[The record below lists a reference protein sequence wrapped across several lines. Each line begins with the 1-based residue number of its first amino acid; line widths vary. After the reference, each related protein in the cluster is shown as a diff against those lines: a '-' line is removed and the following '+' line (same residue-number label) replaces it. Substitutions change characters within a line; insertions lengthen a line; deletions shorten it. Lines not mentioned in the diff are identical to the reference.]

1 MERFR
6 GSWQWMARGVGCLG
20 VGALIV
26 GCAALPPRSF
36 LDPTKVGTFP
46 RKYQQVGIRRVLTPL
61 ETPPGLENATEPTP
75 EDLVP
80 QFEDYRIGKSDQIRV
95 VIEDF
100 PTGGVPY
107 DVTREVSPTG
117 YIRIAR
123 LGAIKVEG
131 LTEAELEQELRV
143 RLQEAGLLK
152 DPIVQ
157 VFTQVRRSKFFSI
170 LGGVGQPGSYPIAR
184 PDLRLMDVLGL
195 VGGIDPQ
202 IRKLYIIRRT
212 EPALPGPTPQAPAT
226 PAVPP
231 QSEPSENEL
240 IIPPPQEPGSG
251 VSGGVMLSA
260 DETFADPN
268 GAASPPAAP
277 PSSPQTRP
285 FAPLIFDP
293 ATGRMREAQ
302 PPSEAAPPPVEP
314 ARPAPAP
321 ATETSPE
328 TLIQEP
334 FDWEQ
339 VPEFE
344 LTQRVIEIDVQALKR
359 GDPRYN
365 VVIRDRDV
373 IHVPQDTGVFYVMG
387 QVNRPGVF
395 AFGGREITVKQ
406 ALATVG
412 GFSALAWPARCEI
425 IRREP
430 GTDREI
436 VIPVNLDMVFAGRQD
451 DILLRDGDI
460 LNVGS
465 DFLAPFLFVIRN
477 SFRFTYGFG
486 FVYDRNFA
494 DIDSFGGK
502 INPDTVRRQRRAQ
515 LGLPF

>member
-1 MERFR
+1 MLLV
-6 GSWQWMARGVGCLG
+6 ALGC
-20 VGALIV
+20 

-46 RKYQQVGIRRVLTPL
+46 KTYQQVGIRRVLTPL

-80 QFEDYRIGKSDQIRV
+80 QFEDYRIGKSDQIRI

-107 DVTREVSPTG
+107 DVTREVTPTG
-117 YIRIAR
+117 YIRIAK
-123 LGAIKVEG
+123 LGAIKAEG

-143 RLQEAGLLK
+143 RLQEAGLLQ

-212 EPALPGPTPQAPAT
+212 EPSWSRSAPSV
-226 PAVPP
+226 PA
-231 QSEPSENEL
+231 EPSAPTEPQTGEQEL
-240 IIPPPQEPGSG
+240 IIPPPLEPAPG
-251 VSGGVMLSA
+251 VAGGVMLSA
-260 DETFADPN
+260 DVTAGDPN
-268 GAASPPAAP
+268 DSTSQPAAGAE
-277 PSSPQTRP
+277 PQTRP
-285 FAPLIFDP
+285 FSPLIFDP
-293 ATGRMREAQ
+293 ATGRMEEAR
-302 PPSEAAPPPVEP
+302 PPEPSHEAAEPGRAPQEP
-314 ARPAPAP
+314 AESEP
-321 ATETSPE
+321 TTPE
-328 TLIQEP
+328 SLLDEP
-334 FDWEQ
+334 FDWDQ
-339 VPEFE
+339 VPEYE
-344 LTQRVIEIDVQALKR
+344 LTQRVIEIDVEALKR

-436 VIPVNLDMVFAGRQD
+436 VIPVNLDLIFAGKQD

-502 INPDTVRRQRRAQ
+502 VNPDTVRRQRRAQ